1 MPKNQILSIHLTSQ
15 VQQLEQT
22 LQPRQY
28 SIIIIILI
36 DQSWN
41 SFNNIAA

>member
-15 VQQLEQT
+15 VKQLEQT
-22 LQPRQY
+22 FQPRQY

-41 SFNNIAA
+41 SFDNIAA